1 MSSIRAQIRQS
12 GAMTLVDRKVSRRL
26 LLGVLILIL
35 ALAATSAMLGQGTAA
50 AAQTAG
56 ALRVMGGCEL
66 IECNAQA
73 ANGNAWSPAIKFQ
86 SDVLPIPPA
95 QAGGVGAAAQEDE
108 IDSPEVMVWSAMM
121 TVGKSDIA
129 SIGYVGFVTGD
140 WPDTGSIDDIAFTHG
155 GVHYIVTALYHPI
168 VNGSPNHLFLH
179 LDMPLPAELSLR
191 VGPDT
196 FAVSEAEI
204 LGMRHNIYHWYL
216 DSRLD
221 WAEGDE
227 IPVALMGWTESGT
240 LEESLVRN
248 VPPVIG

>member
-12 GAMTLVDRKVSRRL
+12 GAMTLVERKVPRRL
-26 LLGVLILIL
+26 FLGVLILIL
-35 ALAATSAMLGQGTAA
+35 ALSAMLGQGTAA

-56 ALRVMGGCEL
+56 ALGVMGGCEP

-73 ANGNAWSPAIKFQ
+73 ANRSAWSPAMKLQ

-95 QAGGVGAAAQEDE
+95 QAGGFGAAAQEDE
-108 IDSPEVMVWSAMM
+108 IDSPEVMVWSALM

-129 SIGYVGFVTGD
+129 SIGYLGFVTGD

-155 GVHYIVTALYHPI
+155 GVNYIVTALYHPI

-179 LDMPLPAELSLR
+179 IDMPLPNDLSLR
-191 VGPDT
+191 AGPDT

-204 LGMRHNIYHWYL
+204 LGIRHNIYHWYL

-227 IPVALMGWTESGT
+227 IPVALMGWMESGT

-248 VPPVIG
+248 VAPVIG

>member
-12 GAMTLVDRKVSRRL
+12 SAMTLVERKVSRRL
-26 LLGVLILIL
+26 LLGVLVLIL
-35 ALAATSAMLGQGTAA
+35 ALAVLSAILGQGTAA
-50 AAQTAG
+50 AAQTAE
-56 ALRVMGGCEL
+56 ALRGMGGCEL

-73 ANGNAWSPAIKFQ
+73 ASRSAWSPAMKLQ
-86 SDVLPIPPA
+86 SDVLPIVSA
-95 QAGGVGAAAQEDE
+95 QVEGSAAAAEDE
-108 IDSPEVMVWSAMM
+108 DIDSADVMVWSAMM

-129 SIGYVGFVTGD
+129 SIGYLGFVAGD
-140 WPDTGSIDDIAFTHG
+140 WPHTGSIDDIAFTHG
-155 GVHYIVTALYHPI
+155 GVNYIVTALYHPI
-168 VNGSPNHLFLH
+168 VSGSPNHLFLH
-179 LDMPLPAELSLR
+179 IDMPLPNDLSLR

-248 VPPVIG
+248 VAPVIG